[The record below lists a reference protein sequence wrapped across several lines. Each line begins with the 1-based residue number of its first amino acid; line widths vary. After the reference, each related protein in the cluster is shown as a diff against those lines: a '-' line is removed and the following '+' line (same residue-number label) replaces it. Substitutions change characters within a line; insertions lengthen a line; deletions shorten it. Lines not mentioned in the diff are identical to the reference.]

1 MWQSKTDEN
10 RGKDRTLD
18 GTIRRSVFMLASK
31 FMLPTTV
38 RVIIEGQST
47 YVQVVPSVYT
57 TLNCVII
64 AIFSFLLGANAFYL
78 LSIRFRTHKKERI
91 WQEAEQEGTG
101 SENTAR

>member
-1 MWQSKTDEN
+1 MKVEEKT
-10 RGKDRTLD
+10 TLVMALFA
-18 GTIRRSVFMLASK
+18 GAVLMLLALK
-31 FMLPTTV
+31 FMLPTEI

-78 LSIRFRTHKKERI
+78 LSIRFRIHKKERI
-91 WQEAEQEGTG
+91 W
-101 SENTAR
+101 

>member
-1 MWQSKTDEN
+1 M
-10 RGKDRTLD
+10 KDRTLD

-91 WQEAEQEGTG
+91 WQEAEQEETG